1 MKEKSLSH
9 VIHIMSTVPSIVH
22 SGNPHNSFQSSV
34 AKFYLAE
41 LFDERLDPC
50 MDFGLLH
57 TQMLIWW
64 HKSVEKLHSK
74 WAKRLWDTPDKCSLW

>member
-1 MKEKSLSH
+1 M
-9 VIHIMSTVPSIVH
+9 IHIMSTVPSIH

-50 MDFGLLH
+50 TDSGLLH
-57 TQMLIWW
+57 TQMLI
-64 HKSVEKLHSK
+64 
-74 WAKRLWDTPDKCSLW
+74 